1 MCGIAGW
8 SFPKGAAPPIR
19 ALTRIAHSL
28 AHRGPDGAGFYER
41 ESEGI
46 ALAHRRLSIIDLSDA
61 NGQPML
67 ALEGKV
73 ALSYNGELYNFRE
86 LRAELQARGV
96 NFATTGDTEV
106 VLKAYLEWGIEC
118 LNRFAG
124 MFAIALWDERSK
136 TLHLAR
142 DAMGIKPLYW
152 VAHGGGIAFA
162 SEARSLGLLPGARL
176 QLRERGVA
184 QYLEFGYVIDEDQT
198 IFESIRKLAPGT
210 RLAIREGKLVETV
223 SFFEPSVK
231 PRVIEDLD
239 GEARAFS
246 ALLSQ
251 VVDEHL
257 IADVPVSI
265 LLSGGLDSSV
275 VAALAAKRAKVQ
287 ALTMAFEG
295 AALDERPFAA
305 QVARHIGASF
315 QEISIAP
322 ADVIVELKRNA
333 AMFDDLFADWGT
345 ITSRLLYRKCREF
358 GYKVVLVGEGADEL
372 FGGYGVFQVPQTLS
386 AWAKFR
392 LYQRYAGQRY
402 GQCRGLFSGVFGAYL
417 SQTGDAFDAVRL
429 FETRRQLPNQYVMKV
444 DKASMAESVEA
455 RAPYLDRRVAEFAYG
470 LPRSALLAGDQNKLI
485 LRKVAALDGLLPE
498 VIARRVKYGAPLD
511 ATWMDSDTS
520 VRALARARLF
530 ADGSMTERF
539 GLRRAMS
546 EYLIERKSGQRWPG
560 AISIYRGLAWRL
572 LLMELWAKTVLRAP
586 EKIDDRD
593 SIDLS
598 IPASQTSADVDRGRA
613 ENIEETGRS
622 EQPAPEAR
630 SDHSLNVVPGLVTT
644 IIPVYNRAGLLQTA
658 VESVLAQT
666 YRPIEIIVVD
676 DGSTDDTWAAVES
689 MVAANPGVV
698 RAFKQANQG
707 PGRARQLG
715 IEHARGEFVQFLD
728 SDDRYLPEKTALQV
742 AALHADADADI
753 AYARNYL
760 VSKDGERQI
769 DSSHRS
775 HIKVTHVF
783 PELLA
788 GRLWHTNVPLY
799 RYRALEQIGS
809 WSATRQMEDMRFD
822 AQAGAA
828 NLRLAYVDEFV
839 AELWA
844 HGVDHLGHA
853 WRKDKKAH
861 VERVKALT
869 DVLAYAERAYV
880 PRSAPQVQQYC
891 RTLFLEARWAAK
903 AGLGQEADTLL
914 VTALEYGIEHR
925 WQYTAFRTAGR
936 TVGWRFAGL
945 LAEITDR
952 FRPR

>member
-28 AHRGPDGAGFYER
+28 AHRGPDGAGLYER

-46 ALAHRRLSIIDLSDA
+46 ALAHHRLSIIDLSDA

-152 VAHGGGIAFA
+152 MAHDGGIAFA

-176 QLRERGVA
+176 ELRERGVA

-210 RLAIREGKLVETV
+210 RLAIREGKLVEKV

-275 VAALAAKRAKVQ
+275 IAALAAKRANVQ

-372 FGGYGVFQVPQTLS
+372 LGGYGVFQVPQTLS

-417 SQTGDAFDAVRL
+417 SQTSDAFDAVRL

-498 VIARRVKYGAPLD
+498 VIAKRVKYGAPLD

-572 LLMELWAKTVLRAP
+572 LLMELWAETVLRAP

-598 IPASQTSADVDRGRA
+598 RPASQTSADIDRGRA
-613 ENIEETGRS
+613 ENVEETDRS
-622 EQPAPEAR
+622 GQPAPEVR

-644 IIPVYNRAGLLQTA
+644 IIPVFNRAGLLQNA

-676 DGSTDDTWAAVES
+676 DGSTDDTWAAIQS
-689 MVAANPGVV
+689 MIAANPGVV

-715 IEHARGEFVQFLD
+715 IEHAHGEFVQFLD

-742 AALHADADADI
+742 LALRADTKAGI
-753 AYARNYL
+753 AYGKAYS
-760 VSKDGERQI
+760 VTATGERI
-769 DSSHRS
+769 PDTAHR
-775 HIKVTHVF
+775 THEQHETLF
-783 PELLA
+783 PSLLA
-788 GRLWHTNVPLY
+788 GRIWPTNVPLY
-799 RYRALEQIGS
+799 RRSALERIGE
-809 WSATRQMEDMRFD
+809 WPATRQMEDVRFD

-828 NLRLAYVDEFV
+828 EIKLAYVDDFV
-839 AELWA
+839 AEVWMHAGEHLGVVWRSDRVA
-844 HGVDHLGHA
+844 HGQRVHA
-853 WRKDKKAH
+853 LL
-861 VERVKALT
+861 E
-869 DVLAYAERAYV
+869 VLERARAAGV
-880 PRSAPQVQQYC
+880 PASATELQHYC
-891 RTLFLEARWAAK
+891 RTLFLEARWAAR
-903 AGLGQEADTLL
+903 AGLGSEADSLL
-914 VTALEYGIEHR
+914 TAASAYARRQR

-936 TVGWRFAGL
+936 TVGWRFAGQ